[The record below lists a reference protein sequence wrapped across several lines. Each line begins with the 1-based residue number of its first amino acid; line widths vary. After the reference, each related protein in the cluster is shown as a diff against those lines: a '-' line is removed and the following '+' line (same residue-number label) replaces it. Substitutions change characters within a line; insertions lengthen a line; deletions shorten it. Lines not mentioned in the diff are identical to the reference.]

1 MADRKVLKRHRLPG
15 SKWKSPA
22 DADYVAS
29 PKPRSQS
36 KPTDWEGVA
45 EKLGATSKAG
55 FQLGCSLVAVAFFLL
70 MFKWLDRIACWM
82 FGHVFPVTWVSPGG
96 AAHDWGTC
104 QRCGR
109 FQIADYEADQCR
121 DCGNTIAAGDDD
133 ALICVQCGGRNRR
146 ASVSD
151 ALGRPARA

>member
-1 MADRKVLKRHRLPG
+1 MFTGRAELTPEFRTG
-15 SKWKSPA
+15 A
-22 DADYVAS
+22 AA
-29 PKPRSQS
+29 RSGTTNGYQ
-36 KPTDWEGVA
+36 
-45 EKLGATSKAG
+45 
-55 FQLGCSLVAVAFFLL
+55 L

-146 ASVSD
+146 ATV
-151 ALGRPARA
+151 G